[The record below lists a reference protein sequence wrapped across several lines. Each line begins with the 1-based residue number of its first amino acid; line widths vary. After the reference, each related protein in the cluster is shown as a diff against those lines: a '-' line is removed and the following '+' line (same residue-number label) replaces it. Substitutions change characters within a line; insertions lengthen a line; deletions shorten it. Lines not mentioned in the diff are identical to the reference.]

1 MTDISFSSSDR
12 YLLYFSSGNLIILDL
27 LTWEN
32 KVVELNYGASAGHAV
47 MSDNDDK
54 VILVLRE
61 YPEPPQGDLT
71 YGSYVIIDLVNGEQK
86 KIVTGLDFD
95 DTPLPVRWENDDHVL
110 LKDFYYD
117 QYWTLNIHTG
127 ELIEVEAP

>member
-1 MTDISFSSSDR
+1 M
-12 YLLYFSSGNLIILDL
+12 
-27 LTWEN
+27 
-32 KVVELNYGASAGHAV
+32 NYGASAGHAV

-117 QYWTLNIHTG
+117 QYWTLNIHIG
-127 ELIEVEAP
+127 EIIEVEAP